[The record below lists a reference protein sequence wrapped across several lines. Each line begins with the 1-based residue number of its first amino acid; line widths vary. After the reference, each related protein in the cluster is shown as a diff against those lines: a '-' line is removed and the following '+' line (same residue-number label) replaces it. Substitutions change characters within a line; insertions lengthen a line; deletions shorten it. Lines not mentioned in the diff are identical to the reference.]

1 MAVKIRL
8 ARFGTR
14 NTAFFRIVVSDTRAP
29 RDGNF
34 IEQIGTYD
42 PRASKVT
49 LERDRVDH
57 WQKHGAK
64 TSRIVTELMRKLD
77 KDAAAP
83 AEGAA

>member
-14 NTAFFRIVVSDTRAP
+14 NNAFFRIVVSDTRAP
-29 RDGNF
+29 RDGSF

-49 LERDRVDH
+49 IERARVDH

-64 TSRIVTELMRKLD
+64 PTRIVSELMRKLD
-77 KDAAAP
+77 KEP
-83 AEGAA
+83 VVEEGAA